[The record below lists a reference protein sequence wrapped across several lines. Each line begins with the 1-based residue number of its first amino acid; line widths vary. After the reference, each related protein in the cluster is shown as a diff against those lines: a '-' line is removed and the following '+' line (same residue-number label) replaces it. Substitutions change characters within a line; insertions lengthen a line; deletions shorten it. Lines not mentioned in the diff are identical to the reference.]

1 VKKGIIGIVVIFLIL
16 ISLVLVSCGSSKTT
30 TTPTTTTS
38 IQPVQVTA
46 VSGPLQPIN
55 PGGPTVQ
62 ITLQNI
68 TALGVTSLS
77 AVFTNLGPH
86 DYKFDFPVSDDS
98 PLRPMASTSATQTLI
113 NGSINN
119 DVSYPLTLEGTLQG
133 GLTFNYTVHVKIA
146 APSN

>member
-1 VKKGIIGIVVIFLIL
+1 VKKGIGIVVIFLIV

-30 TTPTTTTS
+30 TTTTTTTS

-55 PGGPTVQ
+55 PGGPTIQ

-77 AVFTNLGPH
+77 AVFTNLGPR

-113 NGSINN
+113 NGSFNN

-133 GLTFNYTVHVKIA
+133 GLKFNYTVHVKIA
-146 APSN
+146 ALSN